1 MEPED
6 RARLVHDQQRFEQLV
21 KDAFRSVH
29 GIWPFVSSIGV
40 FSHVLSCACVCSR
53 VRARPLVCERVLS
66 CACVCRRVQA
76 CALMCVRVPPRAR
89 VCSHVRACALMCVCV
104 CRRVSECA
112 VMCVCVPPRARVCSR
127 VRAYAVVCE
136 RVHSCA
142 CVCSRSRA
150 CAPMR
155 VRVAPFACE
164 SVHSYACV
172 CRRVR
177 ECAVVCFVFSETT
190 HTPSPMGKMFHHPL
204 DAKEQEIFKEM
215 QVNWKNLYRMNLYQK
230 KRKTGR
236 CASGRWPPV

>member
-21 KDAFRSVH
+21 EDAFRSVH

-40 FSHVLSCACVCSR
+40 FSHVL
-53 VRARPLVCERVLS
+53 
-66 CACVCRRVQA
+66 
-76 CALMCVRVPPRAR
+76 
-89 VCSHVRACALMCVCV
+89 
-104 CRRVSECA
+104 
-112 VMCVCVPPRARVCSR
+112 
-127 VRAYAVVCE
+127 
-136 RVHSCA
+136 SCA